1 MRPIEGPDID
11 PKQTATLLRT
21 LRFAADKHKNQRRKD
36 AGASPYINH
45 PIAVAELLV
54 RQGGVSDLAT
64 LQAALLHDTVEDT
77 ETSLEELI
85 DAFGSGVSQ
94 LVAEVSDDKEL
105 EKSQRK
111 QLQIEHAPHL
121 SEGAKLV
128 KLSDKI
134 CNVEDVT
141 REPPEGWSL
150 ERRREYLDWT
160 EKVVAGLRGTNAA
173 LESLYDKRLTRGR
186 ETLTEEEAAP

>member
-1 MRPIEGPDID
+1 M
-11 PKQTATLLRT
+11 
-21 LRFAADKHKNQRRKD
+21 
-36 AGASPYINH
+36 
-45 PIAVAELLV
+45 
-54 RQGGVSDLAT
+54 
-64 LQAALLHDTVEDT
+64 
-77 ETSLEELI
+77 
-85 DAFGSGVSQ
+85 SQ
-94 LVAEVSDDKEL
+94 LVAEVSDDKKL
-105 EKSQRK
+105 EKAQRK

-173 LESLYDKRLTRGR
+173 LEKLYDNTLALGR
-186 ETLTEEEAAP
+186 ETLGEADGAS